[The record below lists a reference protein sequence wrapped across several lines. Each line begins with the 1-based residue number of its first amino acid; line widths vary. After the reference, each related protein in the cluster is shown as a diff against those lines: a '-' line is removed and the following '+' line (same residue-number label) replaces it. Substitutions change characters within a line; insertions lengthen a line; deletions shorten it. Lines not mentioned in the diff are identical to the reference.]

1 VEDAEMMKDTTYQ
14 LIAWLLDAFLW
25 GGELVGD
32 ENLSEGPSVF
42 VSNHLGAIGPI
53 AVVASLPLRVYP
65 WVISEM
71 MDRDQ
76 AATYLNQDFVE
87 PQLHLAPPFS
97 ACVAKGISK
106 ISLRLLSSA
115 GCVPVWQGVR
125 LYETYEQSV
134 DLLVAGKSLLI
145 CPEDPSK
152 DADPQYR
159 MTPFKKGFAR
169 LGEMY
174 YERTYQALRFYPV
187 AVHLDS
193 YRVKVGQ
200 PIAYNSKNPAANE
213 RLRIKNVLEASIRE
227 MYLNMGMKGFT
238 GISIQH

>member
-1 VEDAEMMKDTTYQ
+1 MMNDTTYK
-14 LIAWLLDAFLW
+14 LIAWLFDAFLW

-42 VSNHLGAIGPI
+42 VSNHLGAVGPI
-53 AVVASLPLRVYP
+53 AVIASLPMRVYP

-71 MDRDQ
+71 IDRDQ
-76 AATYLNQDFVE
+76 AAAYLNQDFVE
-87 PQLHLAPPFS
+87 PQLHLKPPFS
-97 ACVAKGISK
+97 VWMAKWISK

-115 GCVPVWQGVR
+115 GCVPVWQGAR

-145 CPEDPSK
+145 FPEDPSK

-174 YERTYQALRFYPV
+174 YECTRQTLRFYPL
-187 AVHLDS
+187 AVNLDS

-227 MYLNMGMKGFT
+227 MYLNMGTKGFT
-238 GISIQH
+238 GIPIQR

>member
-1 VEDAEMMKDTTYQ
+1 MMNDTTYK
-14 LIAWLLDAFLW
+14 LIAWLFDAFLW

-32 ENLSEGPSVF
+32 ENLSEGPFVF
-42 VSNHLGAIGPI
+42 VSNHLGAVGPI
-53 AVVASLPLRVYP
+53 AVIASLPLRVYP
-65 WVISEM
+65 WVVNEM

-76 AATYLNQDFVE
+76 AAAYLNQDFVE
-87 PQLHLAPPFS
+87 PQLHLKPPFS
-97 ACVAKGISK
+97 SWVAKEISK
-106 ISLRLLSSA
+106 ISLRLLTSA
-115 GCVPVWQGVR
+115 GCVPVWQGMR
-125 LYETYEQSV
+125 LYETFERSV

-145 CPEDPSK
+145 FPEDPSK
-152 DADPQYR
+152 VIDPLYR

-174 YERTYQALRFYPV
+174 YERTHQALRFYPL

-213 RLRIKNVLEASIRE
+213 HLRIKNVLEVSIRE

-238 GISIQH
+238 GIPIQH

>member
-1 VEDAEMMKDTTYQ
+1 MMNDTTYR
-14 LIAWLLDAFLW
+14 LIAWLFDAFLW

-32 ENLSEGPSVF
+32 ENLAKGPSVF
-42 VSNHLGAIGPI
+42 VSNHLGAVGPI
-53 AVVASLPLRVYP
+53 AVVASLPMRVYP

-71 MDRDQ
+71 MDHDQ
-76 AATYLNQDFVE
+76 TAAYLNQDFVE
-87 PQLHLAPPFS
+87 PQLHLKPPFS
-97 ACVAKGISK
+97 MWVAKGISK

-115 GCVPVWQGVR
+115 GCVPVWQGER
-125 LYETYEQSV
+125 LYETFEQSV

-145 CPEDPSK
+145 FPEDPSEA
-152 DADPQYR
+152 ADPKYR

-174 YERTYQALRFYPV
+174 YERTHRALRFYPL

-200 PIAYNSKNPAANE
+200 PIAYNSKNPVANE

-238 GISIQH
+238 GIPIQH

>member
-1 VEDAEMMKDTTYQ
+1 VEDAEMMNDTTYWW
-14 LIAWLLDAFLW
+14 IAWLFDAFLW
-25 GGELVGD
+25 GGELVGY

-42 VSNHLGAIGPI
+42 VSNHLGAVGPI
-53 AVVASLPLRVYP
+53 AVISSLPVRVYP

-76 AATYLNQDFVE
+76 TAAYLNQDFVE
-87 PQLHLAPPFS
+87 PQLHLKPPVS
-97 ACVAKGISK
+97 LWVAKGISK
-106 ISLRLLSSA
+106 ISLRLLTSA
-115 GCVPVWQGVR
+115 GCVPVWQGTH
-125 LYETYEQSV
+125 LYKTYEQSV

-145 CPEDPSK
+145 FPEDPSK
-152 DADPQYR
+152 DVDPQYR

-174 YERTYQALRFYPV
+174 YERTHQALRFYPL
-187 AVHLDS
+187 AVHLDT

-227 MYLNMGMKGFT
+227 MYLNMGMKGFA
-238 GISIQH
+238 GIPIQH